1 MLPPLPFQM
10 VVEMEEAL
18 PNCLVDD
25 FVEMVKAV
33 AGDGGVGEC
42 LRVKTVGLQSKDEGW
57 W

>member
-1 MLPPLPFQM
+1 
-10 VVEMEEAL
+10 MEEAL

-42 LRVKTVGLQSKDEGW
+42 LRV
-57 W
+57 